1 LNASTVYEVV
11 TRYRTDDRA
20 TASLGRMTGV
30 ANELDRAN
38 RRAAGSFGQLGS
50 GIGTV
55 VRFLGPLSAG
65 ITIVGALAKTFSN
78 LRQEQEATLSV
89 ASQFNLAFEFDTD
102 PSKNFLAS
110 MRESR
115 GFIRDMIGD
124 AAKLPGELSDF
135 LGALSTMGLPVLTNG
150 GSQTQLRRMLG
161 NLSITAPAAGQ
172 NLRDA
177 GQQTMRMLT
186 GQASVGDN
194 PLFAMMTGAGLLP
207 NAASFNTK
215 TAAERL
221 RLLDDA
227 IERFAGNPALRQ
239 EVLRTFSTQWGTLMD
254 NVFGV
259 EGILGQLGAD
269 PFEAVLDGLTAVND
283 WLTANKSNFV
293 YYARLFQGGGLPE
306 MKGRPGDET
315 DWSWAWKAFD
325 SVARWFSEQSRE
337 GWIEAETRR
346 RVEQAS
352 RLTDRP
358 EDRARLHALGMPE
371 GSFLLKSDPLYRIT
385 RKQVEGELN
394 FMGPPLPPPGYEP
407 EPKTAPG
414 RKRPKITGDTVTN
427 HITIKVDLR
436 SDDSPEAIA
445 VKLGKAME
453 RASQHPKRAARAP
466 NLRPVPRATR

>member
-1 LNASTVYEVV
+1 MGVASTTVYDVV

-20 TASLGRMTGV
+20 TAGVGRMTGV
-30 ANELDRAN
+30 ANDLDRAN
-38 RRAAGSFGQLGS
+38 RRAAGSFGQLGA
-50 GIGTV
+50 GVGTV

-65 ITIVGALAKTFSN
+65 ITIVGALAKTFQN

-115 GFIRDMIGD
+115 GFIRELIGD

-150 GSQTQLRRMLG
+150 GDQRQLRRMMG
-161 NLSITAPAAGQ
+161 NLSIAAPMAQ
-172 NLRDA
+172 QSMRDA
-177 GQQTMRMLT
+177 GGQVMRMLT
-186 GQASVGDN
+186 GQASSGDN
-194 PLFAMMTGAGLLP
+194 PLFAMLTGARILP
-207 NAASFNTK
+207 KEGFNAK

-227 IERFAGNPALRQ
+227 LEKLAGNPALRQ
-239 EVLRTFSTQWGTLMD
+239 EILRTFSTQWGTLMD

-259 EGILGQLGAD
+259 EGILGQMGAD
-269 PFEAVLDGLTAVND
+269 PFEAVLDGLVAINKF
-283 WLTANKSNFV
+283 LSENKSTFLF
-293 YYARLFQGGGLPE
+293 YARLFGVAPSGLEAQGKDYRDRSFFDLGGIGE
-306 MKGRPGDET
+306 KIGRYFQGSELEATADETARRRYFKTISNMGDEERLRRFKT
-315 DWSWAWKAFD
+315 DPNS
-325 SVARWFSEQSRE
+325 
-337 GWIEAETRR
+337 
-346 RVEQAS
+346 
-352 RLTDRP
+352 
-358 EDRARLHALGMPE
+358 
-371 GSFLLKSDPLYRIT
+371 LLVRQDPLFQMI
-385 RKQVEGELN
+385 RKKAMDELT
-394 FMGPPLPPPGYEP
+394 FVGPPAAPPGWEP
-407 EPKTAPG
+407 SKGSGKAKP
-414 RKRPKITGDTVTN
+414 RITGDTVTN

-466 NLRPVPRATR
+466 NMRPVPRATS